1 MQNNIIC
8 GLLLFGVI
16 AANSACNN
24 SNETRI
30 EEAVKAHAEA
40 KKEASEKNAQRF
52 KQLSKAAWLLGSWKG
67 VLGKGISVE
76 NWYKQDDSTFAGDG
90 MFIKGSVTL
99 SEEHLQLTQKGNDVY
114 YIPTVK
120 NQNGNKPVPFK
131 MTRLTDREM
140 VFENPAHDFPK
151 KIKYTRYGADSL
163 VAEISGPV
171 KGQQHTEQF
180 PMKRAQ

>member
-1 MQNNIIC
+1 MQNKLIT
-8 GLLLFGVI
+8 GVLLLAVTITHTG
-16 AANSACNN
+16 CGD
-24 SNETRI
+24 SNDTRI
-30 EEAVKAHAEA
+30 EEAVKAHVEA
-40 KKEASEKNAQRF
+40 KKETSEKNALRF
-52 KQLSKAAWLLGSWKG
+52 KQLDKASWLLGSWKG
-67 VLGKGISVE
+67 VIGKGISVE
-76 NWYKQDDSTFAGDG
+76 NWYRQDDSTFAGDG

-99 SEEHLQLTQKGNDVY
+99 SEEHLQLTQKGDDLY

-131 MTRLTDREM
+131 MTRLTDGEM
-140 VFENPAHDFPK
+140 IFENPAHDFPK

-171 KGQQHTEQF
+171 KGQEHTEQF

>member
-1 MQNNIIC
+1 MRNNIIG
-8 GLLLFGVI
+8 GLLLLGTI
-16 AANSACNN
+16 TANTACNN

-40 KKEASEKNAQRF
+40 KKEASEKNALRF
-52 KQLSKAAWLLGSWKG
+52 NQLNRASWLLGSWKG

-76 NWYKQDDSTFAGDG
+76 NWYRQDDSTFAGDG
-90 MFIKGSVTL
+90 AFIKGSVTL
-99 SEEHLQLTQKGNDVY
+99 SEEHLQLTQKGEDIY

-131 MTRLTDREM
+131 MTRLTDKEM
-140 VFENPAHDFPK
+140 IFENPVHDFPT

-163 VAEISGPV
+163 VAEISGPI
-171 KGQQHTEQF
+171 KGKQHTELF
-180 PMKRAQ
+180 PMKKAQ